1 MIQKPIYECEDGS
14 EYVLEECVSRNR
26 AFFRECSEGLLDS
39 QCVEAYSVNGVWWIE
54 NLYFNSRK
62 PDSKRDLALT
72 LTERIFEDE
81 GW

>member
-14 EYVLEECVSRNR
+14 EHVLEECISHNR

-54 NLYFNSRK
+54 NLYFNSRD
-62 PDSKRDLALT
+62 PNSKRDLALT